1 MNTPTDID
9 TVSGASFPLVIQCL
23 STVLVASIG
32 VAAWAGRASLAPWF
46 ESMQWMALCVAV
58 SAMVMWGYLNI
69 LFSRTSLGPAGLSQ
83 GWLLQTRVPLTDITE
98 QGLYAVQR
106 YDRGSLGFEGG
117 LRLDNR
123 SLDSVAG
130 ERDFSNVS
138 ASAGVTG
145 RRLIIASR
153 QVI

>member
-83 GWLLQTRVPLTDITE
+83 GWLLQTRVPLTDITRVKFLRVR
-98 QGLYAVQR
+98 GLDWLLAPRMVTRAHLRGAVTFWSADPR
-106 YDRGSLGFEGG
+106 VIERMDRLAYGG
-117 LRLDNR
+117 VLSD
-123 SLDSVAG
+123 
-130 ERDFSNVS
+130 
-138 ASAGVTG
+138 
-145 RRLIIASR
+145 
-153 QVI
+153 

>member
-1 MNTPTDID
+1 MNTPTEID

-46 ESMQWMALCVAV
+46 ESMQWMALCVGA

-83 GWLLQTRVPLTDITE
+83 GWLLQTRVPLTDITRVKFLRVR
-98 QGLYAVQR
+98 GLDWLLAPRMVTRTHLRGAVTFWSAEPR
-106 YDRGSLGFEGG
+106 VIERMDRLAYGG
-117 LRLDNR
+117 VLSD
-123 SLDSVAG
+123 
-130 ERDFSNVS
+130 
-138 ASAGVTG
+138 
-145 RRLIIASR
+145 
-153 QVI
+153 

>member
-1 MNTPTDID
+1 MNTPTNID

-46 ESMQWMALCVAV
+46 ESMQWMALCVAA

-83 GWLLQTRVPLTDITE
+83 GWLLQTRVPLTDITRVKFLRVR
-98 QGLYAVQR
+98 GLDWLLAPRMVTRTHLRGAVTFWSADPR
-106 YDRGSLGFEGG
+106 VIERMDRLAYGG
-117 LRLDNR
+117 VLSD
-123 SLDSVAG
+123 
-130 ERDFSNVS
+130 
-138 ASAGVTG
+138 
-145 RRLIIASR
+145 
-153 QVI
+153 